1 MADEG
6 LANIEQ
12 ELKQTQKKAAP
23 LTKNS
28 ASVSTLEKIRQ
39 LSKKGGTAAE

>member
-12 ELKQTQKKAAP
+12 ELKQTQQKKAI
-23 LTKNS
+23 TKNTS
-28 ASVSTLEKIRQ
+28 QNA
-39 LSKKGGTAAE
+39 